1 MIGILGGMGTQA
13 GLDFC
18 NKLAIL
24 YRGKIDQEY
33 PLFLLFNKSNI
44 PGRPESIGVQTK
56 NLSNRKKNKKIEKK
70 YSLVLKSLLNGCN
83 ILKKSK
89 CKFIVIPCNTAHY
102 WYDDLIKKI
111 KLPIINMPKEV
122 FIHTKK
128 TCKKN
133 SSIGL
138 LATEGTLNTG
148 VYNKFFD
155 KNYNLIFPNVSLQKN
170 SVNKAIK
177 FVKMGKIKDAE
188 KAIKPAIKYLIKMKC
203 SKIIL
208 GCTELPIAIF
218 AFKSFKKIKLSKI
231 FLDPN
236 LILANASMKKYK
248 KSQLKNKKINYIHEN
263 INS

>member
-33 PLFLLFNKSNI
+33 PLFLLYNKSNI
-44 PGRPESIGVQTK
+44 PGRPESIGVQTGK
-56 NLSNRKKNKKIEKK
+56 IAYKFKNKKYKK
-70 YSLVLKSLLNGCN
+70 VLNSLLKGCQL
-83 ILKKSK
+83 LKKSK

-102 WYDDLIKKI
+102 WYEDLQKKI
-111 KLPIINMPKEV
+111 KIPIINMPREV
-122 FIHTKK
+122 FLHTKK
-128 TCKKN
+128 NCRKN
-133 SSIGL
+133 SLIGL
-138 LATEGTLNTG
+138 LATEGTLKTG

-155 KNYNLIFPNVSLQKN
+155 KKYKLVSPNNFTQKN

-177 FVKMGKIKDAE
+177 LVKMGKVKEANKI
-188 KAIKPAIKYLIKMKC
+188 IKPAINYLIKKGC
-203 SKIIL
+203 KKIIL

-218 AFKSFKKIKLSKI
+218 AFKSFKNIKTSKI

-236 LILANASMKKYK
+236 LILANTAMKKYK
-248 KSQLKNKKINYIHEN
+248 TK
-263 INS
+263 